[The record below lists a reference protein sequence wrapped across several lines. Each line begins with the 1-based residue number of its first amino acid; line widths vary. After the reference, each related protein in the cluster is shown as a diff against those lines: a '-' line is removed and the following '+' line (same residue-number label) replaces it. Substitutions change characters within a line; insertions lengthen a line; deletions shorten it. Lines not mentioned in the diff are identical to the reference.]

1 MPNIKVTM
9 DNLWC
14 EYYDD
19 DTEENG
25 FFINNVYVGSDPLR
39 TNIYDWLS
47 VSAVK
52 FIEQSVMRD
61 MDIRKVWEG

>member
-1 MPNIKVTM
+1 MPNIKATM
-9 DNLWC
+9 DNLWV

-39 TNIYDWLS
+39 TNI
-47 VSAVK
+47 VTGKQIGRAHV
-52 FIEQSVMRD
+52 
-61 MDIRKVWEG
+61 